1 MLLCSPMRRFLA
13 IVVLDMIGLMGFLIG
28 PTLEIRAGFLTGLF
42 GAALACTWAPPATW
56 HKNFWLYTDASYLG
70 AVVAGLAAGA
80 PVLAAL
86 TTGLLPALVFGTA
99 ATIAM
104 TFAEPQAPPGVLV
117 APGASSSRTVVV
129 TPWYSLGLTAC
140 RRTISRASESIRM
153 EVWRAVDLTRR
164 LRAASR
170 VSRQRRGRTT
180 RRWRLRWTTRAR
192 RATPCGGSRR
202 YEGRHR
208 AERAR

>member
-1 MLLCSPMRRFLA
+1 MRRFLA

-42 GAALACTWAPPATW
+42 GAALACTWAPPSTW

-70 AVVAGLAAGA
+70 AVVAGLVAGA

-86 TTGLLPALVFGTA
+86 TNGLLPALVFGSA

-104 TFAEPQAPPGVLV
+104 TFAEPLRPPGVLPAV
-117 APGASSSRTVVV
+117 SLAASKTLAL

-140 RRTISRASESIRM
+140 RRTISRATHGVQM

-164 LRAASR
+164 LGAASR
-170 VSRQRRGRTT
+170 ASRRRRGRTT
-180 RRWRLRWTTRAR
+180 RRWRLRWNTRAR
-192 RATPCGGSRR
+192 GTTGSPRISR
-202 YEGRHR
+202 HEGRR
-208 AERAR
+208 GAERMR

>member
-42 GAALACTWAPPATW
+42 GAALACTWAPPSTW

-70 AVVAGLAAGA
+70 AVVAGLVAGA

-104 TFAEPQAPPGVLV
+104 TFAEPQAPPGALV
-117 APGASSSRTVVV
+117 AVSPWSSKTRAV

-140 RRTISRASESIRM
+140 RRTISRVTHGTRM
-153 EVWRAVDLTRR
+153 EVWRALDLTRR
-164 LRAASR
+164 FRAASR
-170 VSRQRRGRTT
+170 TSRRRRGRTT

-192 RATPCGGSRR
+192 GTTGSGGSRR
-202 YEGRHR
+202 HEGRR
-208 AERAR
+208 RGERKV